1 MTTLLYQPGKK
12 WRFGV
17 ALGAAVII
25 HFGAIGLAK
34 VRNSEQSAAP
44 EPGAFPPI
52 AFDDPAAPDDPS
64 PNDIE
69 TLPAPPMID
78 ATYLEHPFTP
88 PPRTSVHPSTPIPKS
103 RNNRTPRSL
112 NLSSARVLALSAPRL
127 EYPYEARRQKIT
139 GDGIAI
145 LTIDANSGNVIDA
158 TMSKSTGNSFLDN
171 AAVAGFK
178 RWRFKPGTVS
188 SITCPVTFTLTG
200 ASY

>member
-34 VRNSEQSAAP
+34 VRNSERSATP
-44 EPGAFPPI
+44 EPSGSTAI
-52 AFDDPAAPDDPS
+52 TFDDPAAPDDPS
-64 PNDIE
+64 PNDTE
-69 TLPAPPMID
+69 LLPAPPTID
-78 ATYLEHPFTP
+78 ATYFEPPSTP
-88 PPRTSVHPSTPIPKS
+88 PPRTSVHLSTPIPKS
-103 RNNRTPRSL
+103 RNNRTPLSL
-112 NLSSARVLALSAPRL
+112 NLSSARILALSAPRI

-145 LTIDANSGNVIDA
+145 LTIDPDSGNVIDV
-158 TMSKSTGNSFLDN
+158 TMAKSTGNSFLDN
-171 AAVAGFK
+171 AALAGFK
-178 RWRFKPGTVS
+178 RWRFKPGTAS
-188 SITCPVTFTLTG
+188 SVTCPVTFTLTG

>member
-17 ALGAAVII
+17 ALGVAVII

-34 VRNSEQSAAP
+34 VRNSERAAAP
-44 EPGAFPPI
+44 EPPGSTVTL
-52 AFDDPAAPDDPS
+52 DDPAGPDDPS
-64 PNDIE
+64 PNDIKP
-69 TLPAPPMID
+69 LPAPPMID
-78 ATYLEHPFTP
+78 ATYFDQPFTP

-139 GDGIAI
+139 GDGIAV
-145 LTIDANSGNVIDA
+145 LTIDPNSGNVIDV
-158 TMSKSTGNSFLDN
+158 TMAKSTGNSFLDN
-171 AAVAGFK
+171 AALAGFK
-178 RWRFKPGTVS
+178 RWRFEPGTVS
-188 SITCPVTFTLTG
+188 SVTCPVTFTLTG

>member
-12 WRFGV
+12 WSFGV

-25 HFGAIGLAK
+25 HFAAIGLAK
-34 VRNSEQSAAP
+34 VRNAERPAAP
-44 EPGAFPPI
+44 EPPGFTEISFA
-52 AFDDPAAPDDPS
+52 DPAAPDDPA

-69 TLPAPPMID
+69 PLPALPIVD
-78 ATYLEHPFTP
+78 ATYFEQTFTP
-88 PPRTSVHPSTPIPKS
+88 PPRPSVHPWTPIPRS
-103 RNNRTPRSL
+103 RSNPTPRSL
-112 NLSSARVLALSAPRL
+112 NLSSAKVLALNAPRP

-145 LTIDANSGNVIDA
+145 LTIDSNSGNVIDV

-188 SITCPVTFTLTG
+188 SVTCPVTFTLTG

>member
-25 HFGAIGLAK
+25 HFGAIGLAR
-34 VRNSEQSAAP
+34 VRDSERSAAR
-44 EPGAFPPI
+44 EPSGSTAI
-52 AFDDPAAPDDPS
+52 TFDDPAAPDDPS

-69 TLPAPPMID
+69 PLPAPPTID
-78 ATYLEHPFTP
+78 ATYFEQPFTP
-88 PPRTSVHPSTPIPKS
+88 PLRTSVHSSTPIPKS
-103 RNNRTPRSL
+103 RSNRTPGSL
-112 NLSSARVLALSAPRL
+112 KLSSARALALSAPRL

-145 LTIDANSGNVIDA
+145 LTIDPNSGNVIDV

-171 AAVAGFK
+171 AALAGFK

-188 SITCPVTFTLTG
+188 SVTCPVTFTLTG

>member
-1 MTTLLYQPGKK
+1 MTTLLYQPGNK

-34 VRNSEQSAAP
+34 VRNSERSAAP
-44 EPGAFPPI
+44 EPPGSTVTL
-52 AFDDPAAPDDPS
+52 DDPAARDDPS

-69 TLPAPPMID
+69 PLPPPPMID
-78 ATYLEHPFTP
+78 AIYFDQPSTP

-139 GDGIAI
+139 GEGIAV
-145 LTIDANSGNVIDA
+145 LSIDPNSGNVIDV
-158 TMSKSTGNSFLDN
+158 TMAKSTGNSFLDN
-171 AAVAGFK
+171 AAMAGFK

-188 SITCPVTFTLTG
+188 SVTCPVTFTLTG
-200 ASY
+200 ATY